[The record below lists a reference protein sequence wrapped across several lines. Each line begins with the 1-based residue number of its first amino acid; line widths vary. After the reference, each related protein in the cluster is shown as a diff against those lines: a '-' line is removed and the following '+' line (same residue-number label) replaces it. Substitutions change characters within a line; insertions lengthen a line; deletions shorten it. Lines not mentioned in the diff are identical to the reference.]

1 MRSLLVENL
10 SKNKGAK
17 SILKDINL
25 SIEANKIYGI
35 IGSNG
40 AGKTTLFK
48 ALLGLINYSGTIT
61 IDDCVL
67 KYDNS
72 KEYFK
77 KTGLVMPFPD
87 YYNKLS
93 IREVFEEHL
102 FYMNYKLEKEI
113 TTVLEEVGL
122 KTSLETIIEELSLG
136 MKQKLNIA
144 LALSHNPEILILDEP
159 FNGLDRK
166 GIILLK
172 SIIKRFKEHDK
183 VVLISSHSFSEL
195 DDIIDEVIVLDNGEV
210 IATDSI
216 PVLREKA
223 INSLEEYY
231 SLLWKGDRD
240 AAK

>member
-10 SKNKGAK
+10 STNKGAK

-25 SIEANKIYGI
+25 SIKSNKIYGI
-35 IGSNG
+35 IGDNG
-40 AGKTTLFK
+40 VGKTTLFK
-48 ALLGLINYSGTIT
+48 TLLGLINYSGTIT

-67 KYDNS
+67 KYNNS
-72 KEYFK
+72 KEYLN
-77 KTGLVMPFPD
+77 KTGFVMPFPD
-87 YYNKLS
+87 YYNKLLIS
-93 IREVFEEHL
+93 EVFEEHL
-102 FYMNYKLEKEI
+102 FYMNYKLEKDI
-113 TTVLEEVGL
+113 SLLLEELGL
-122 KTSLETIIEELSLG
+122 QTSLETKIEELSLG

-144 LALSHNPEILILDEP
+144 LALSHNPEMLILDEP

-166 GIILLK
+166 GIIMLK

-183 VVLISSHSFSEL
+183 VVLISSHSFGEL

-216 PVLREKA
+216 PILREKG

-240 AAK
+240 AK

>member
-1 MRSLLVENL
+1 MKSLLVENL

-35 IGSNG
+35 IGNNG

-48 ALLGLINYSGTIT
+48 ALLGLINYSGLIT

-67 KYDNS
+67 KYNNS
-72 KEYFK
+72 REYLK

-87 YYNKLS
+87 YYDKLS

-102 FYMNYKLEKEI
+102 FYMNCKLDKDI
-113 TTVLEEVGL
+113 DTVLNDVGL
-122 KTSLETIIEELSLG
+122 RTSVETKIDELSLG

-144 LALSHNPEILILDEP
+144 LALSHNPDILILDEP

-166 GIILLK
+166 GIKMLK
-172 SIIKRFKEHDK
+172 SIINGFKKQDK
-183 VVLISSHSFSEL
+183 VVLISSHSFGEL

-210 IATDSI
+210 LATDSI
-216 PVLREKA
+216 QVLRQKA
-223 INSLEEYY
+223 INSLEDYY
-231 SLLWKGDRD
+231 SLLWKGDRN
-240 AAK
+240 AK